1 MLFEVSRE
9 KLKLVIQSAIN
20 RELNNLKKSAEED
33 EVPDDISPSTIED
46 IHTIESIK
54 VTDIDSLTDKI
65 SNQEVYFCNL
75 FVTYDSVSGVALD
88 DILYDIRER
97 VKKMLGIKLSFDNFD
112 THNRYNDYG
121 QM

>member
-1 MLFEVSRE
+1 MLFKVSRE
-9 KLKLVIQSAIN
+9 KLKSVIQSAVN
-20 RELNNLKKSAEED
+20 RELNILKKSAEED
-33 EVPDDISPSTIED
+33 EIPDDISPSTIED

-112 THNRYNDYG
+112 AHNRYNDYG

>member
-9 KLKLVIQSAIN
+9 KLKSVIQSAVN

-33 EVPDDISPSTIED
+33 EIPDDISPSTIED
-46 IHTIESIK
+46 VHTIESIK

-75 FVTYDSVSGVALD
+75 FVTYDSVTGIALD

-121 QM
+121 QI

>member
-9 KLKLVIQSAIN
+9 KLKLVIQSAIK
-20 RELNNLKKSAEED
+20 RELNNLKKSAEEG

-46 IHTIESIK
+46 VHTIESIK

-75 FVTYDSVSGVALD
+75 FVTYDSVTGIALD

-112 THNRYNDYG
+112 THNKYNDYG

>member
-1 MLFEVSRE
+1 MEQL
-9 KLKLVIQSAIN
+9 N
-20 RELNNLKKSAEED
+20 RELNILKKSAEEN
-33 EVPDDISPSTIED
+33 EIPDDISPSTIED

-112 THNRYNDYG
+112 AHNRYNDYG

>member
-112 THNRYNDYG
+112 AHTRYNDYG

>member
-9 KLKLVIQSAIN
+9 KLKSVIQSAVN

-33 EVPDDISPSTIED
+33 EIPDDISPSTIED
-46 IHTIESIK
+46 VHTIESIK

-112 THNRYNDYG
+112 AHNRYNDYG